1 MIKKRGPYDSPLQ
14 RERRRSILSN
24 TRHLLETEGLEGVSM
39 ARIASLSNVSAKTP
53 YNIFGSLDR
62 LLLQTATARLNEL
75 LQEDQPRLE
84 KPGIPSILA
93 ITQIAMEQ
101 FIDSQDFMRVV
112 IAIVVSADAGADGSE
127 PNMGFIQGFTL
138 DALQVAQQDN
148 ELRPGTDIHELSRI
162 LAANQWGMALMWQ
175 QELFSLDQLV
185 RQANLSNL
193 ITLLPFCTGPR
204 RACLQ
209 ALLDEQLEAQHEES
223 TPDFSHLAQR
233 SISNSTNSS
242 MVAIK

>member
-84 KPGIPSILA
+84 KPGIPRILA

-112 IAIVVSADAGADGSE
+112 IAIVVSADAGDGGSK
-127 PNMGFIQGFTL
+127 PNLGWVQGFTL
-138 DALQVAQQDN
+138 ESLLVAQQNN
-148 ELRPGTDIHELSRI
+148 ELRPATDIHELSRI

-185 RQANLSNL
+185 RQAHLSNL
-193 ITLLPFCTGPR
+193 ITLLPFCIGPR
-204 RACLQ
+204 RDWLQ
-209 ALLDEQLEAQHEES
+209 ALLDEQLDAQHEEN
-223 TPDFSHLAQR
+223 TPDFSHLAQT
-233 SISNSTNSS
+233 SSSNSTHSS
-242 MVAIK
+242 VVAIK